1 MLQCICEKLTIRK
14 RMINVRKKGDAKM
27 HEGLIGAAL
36 PTTAALAY
44 LGDARH
50 ALYVRR
56 MLVERGICKSGE
68 LNEAALSYVTAE
80 AQAEMMRKIE
90 PLLLDDERD
99 VYKRASNS
107 GHLNR
112 PKHAS
117 AADYRAATGFEA
129 VIGMLEWIGD
139 SERLDILLH
148 AAHSEE

>member
-1 MLQCICEKLTIRK
+1 
-14 RMINVRKKGDAKM
+14 M
-27 HEGLIGAAL
+27 HDEIIGASL

-50 ALYVRR
+50 ALFVRR

-68 LNEAALSYVTAE
+68 LNEQSLKYVTAE
-80 AQAEMMRKIE
+80 AQAQMMRRIE

-99 VYKRASNS
+99 LYKRAANS

-112 PKHAS
+112 PRHAS

-139 SERLDILLH
+139 SQRLELLLS
-148 AAHSEE
+148 AAHAEENP

>member
-1 MLQCICEKLTIRK
+1 
-14 RMINVRKKGDAKM
+14 M
-27 HEGLIGAAL
+27 HEAVIGSSL

-50 ALYVRR
+50 ALFVRR

-68 LNEAALSYVTAE
+68 LNEAALKYVTAE
-80 AQAEMMRKIE
+80 AQAEMMRRIE

-99 VYKRASNS
+99 LYKRASNS

-129 VIGMLEWIGD
+129 LIGMLEWIGD
-139 SERLDILLH
+139 TERLEMLLR
-148 AAHSEE
+148 AAHEEV

>member
-1 MLQCICEKLTIRK
+1 
-14 RMINVRKKGDAKM
+14 M
-27 HEGLIGAAL
+27 HEKILGAAL

-50 ALYVRR
+50 SLFVRR
-56 MLVERGICKSGE
+56 MLVEKGICKSGE

-80 AQAEMMRKIE
+80 AQARMMRKIE
-90 PLLLDDERD
+90 PLLLEDEREL
-99 VYKRASNS
+99 YKRAANS

-139 SERLDILLH
+139 GERLDILLR
-148 AAHSEE
+148 AAHEDV

>member
-1 MLQCICEKLTIRK
+1 
-14 RMINVRKKGDAKM
+14 M
-27 HEGLIGAAL
+27 HDSVIGASL

-50 ALYVRR
+50 GLYVRR

-68 LNEAALSYVTAE
+68 LNEASLKYVTAE
-80 AQAEMMRKIE
+80 AQAAMMRRIE

-99 VYKRASNS
+99 LYKRAANS

-112 PKHAS
+112 PRHAS

-129 VIGMLEWIGD
+129 VVGMLEWIGD
-139 SERLDILLH
+139 TERLEMLLKE
-148 AAHSEE
+148 AHKED